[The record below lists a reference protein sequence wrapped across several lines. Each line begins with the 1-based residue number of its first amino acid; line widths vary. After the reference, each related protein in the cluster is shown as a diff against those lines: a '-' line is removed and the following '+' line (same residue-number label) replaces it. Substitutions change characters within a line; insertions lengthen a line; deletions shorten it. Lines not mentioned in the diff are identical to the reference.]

1 MKFALHFLILAGLF
15 CLGSF
20 SCSDKISTS
29 LPAIPNLDDSLSLE
43 QSCMRISR
51 HLMAVF
57 GDNDTGS
64 FGSFYHLLDST
75 GNSLVQTFGDK
86 GNSPAAAAAVLSIVY
101 NAWGIGFDRR
111 DTAMEALLP
120 HLVFKTKKGTCLGV
134 SLVILMLAE
143 KARCPIYGVMLPG
156 HFFCRYENGAARSNI
171 EPNAAGINHPDD
183 YYKDRYPVV
192 SRPWYDL
199 RRNLTDRQTI
209 GMVCYDAGT
218 ICLDR
223 GKNDPAIFYCR
234 QAMRLLDDFPEAK
247 GNCAL
252 AYSRKGAVDSSL
264 ALFKELFSRYPG
276 FVNCAANYGTI
287 LLSAG
292 HWKTAREVFQKGLE
306 YFPGDTL
313 LRKGL
318 EKACAP

>member
-1 MKFALHFLILAGLF
+1 
-15 CLGSF
+15 
-20 SCSDKISTS
+20 
-29 LPAIPNLDDSLSLE
+29 
-43 QSCMRISR
+43 
-51 HLMAVF
+51 
-57 GDNDTGS
+57 
-64 FGSFYHLLDST
+64 
-75 GNSLVQTFGDK
+75 
-86 GNSPAAAAAVLSIVY
+86 
-101 NAWGIGFDRR
+101 
-111 DTAMEALLP
+111 
-120 HLVFKTKKGTCLGV
+120 
-134 SLVILMLAE
+134 
-143 KARCPIYGVMLPG
+143 MLPG
-156 HFFCRYENGAARSNI
+156 HFFCRYENRAARFNI

-234 QAMRLLDDFPEAK
+234 QAMLRLDDFPEAR

-276 FVNCAANYGTI
+276 FVNCAANYGAV
-287 LLSAG
+287 LLSAQR
-292 HWKTAREVFQKGLE
+292 WKTAREVFQKGLE

-318 EKACAP
+318 ETADEKASRFPD